1 MSHTSQS
8 ESEKL
13 QRLKGHRLGP
23 YLSHNPVSVTQIW
36 QWCTAMGDNNPSYH
50 PGPQQ
55 IAPPAMM
62 QMWTMRDFNDQYAP
76 GSTSAAP
83 YQVFE
88 DMRALGYPA
97 NVAVSYDIQFNRY
110 LRVGERAKH
119 FTTVVA
125 ISDCK
130 TTRLGTGYFVTE
142 RVEYLTYDETSFAE
156 ALITYFQYQPPVETA
171 AVETAA
177 VETAAVET
185 APVETAPVETAAA
198 TTAPVATVDTHRNA
212 APDTAQA
219 LSSGESRL
227 AQESAWQPDFSDI
240 DPTVLRVGEA
250 LPALRIPITHK
261 LIVGGALATQD
272 FIPVHHN
279 LPAAQAAG
287 MPDIFMN
294 ILTTSGLSARY
305 LSDWAGA
312 SSRLQSLKFNL
323 LVPNFPGDVMVM
335 AGEVVA
341 IEFEATQA
349 TVRVAFSGRNRQAYH
364 TTGEAT
370 LAVPTITTTGRQLV
384 RGQI

>member
-1 MSHTSQS
+1 MSNSSTSNTSQS
-8 ESEKL
+8 EAQQL
-13 QRLKGHRLGP
+13 QRLKGQQLGP
-23 YLSHNPVSVTQIW
+23 YVSHNPVSATQIW
-36 QWCTAMGDNNPSYH
+36 QWCSAMGDNNPCYH
-50 PGPQQ
+50 PGAQQ

-76 GSTSAAP
+76 GSTTAAP
-83 YQVFE
+83 YQVFD

-97 NVAVSYDIQFNRY
+97 NVAVSYDIRFHRY

-119 FTTVVA
+119 FTTVVN

-130 TTRLGTGYFVTE
+130 STRLGTGYFVTE
-142 RVEYLTYDETSFAE
+142 RVEYLTYEEKLFAE

-171 AVETAA
+171 AVATASLA
-177 VETAAVET
+177 TADSKPGASPDSASSLPSVESLAAEENT
-185 APVETAPVETAAA
+185 
-198 TTAPVATVDTHRNA
+198 
-212 APDTAQA
+212 
-219 LSSGESRL
+219 
-227 AQESAWQPDFSDI
+227 WQPDFIDL
-240 DPTVLRVGEA
+240 DPTALRVGEA

-279 LPAAQAAG
+279 VPAAQAAG

-312 SSRLQSLKFNL
+312 GSRLQALKFNL
-323 LVPNFPGDVMVM
+323 LAPNFPGDIMVM
-335 AGEVVA
+335 AGELTA
-341 IEFEATQA
+341 IEPGPTHT
-349 TVRVAFSGRNRQAYH
+349 TVQVAFSGSNRLGFH

-370 LAVPTITTTGRQLV
+370 LALPTMATT
-384 RGQI
+384 